1 MVCQKKHWKVGGH
14 RAECAALAAPAGVV
28 TAVGQATESDGAGMV
43 EGKGDEAG
51 GGPSVDVAS
60 GGDGGG
66 RKKKGG
72 KKGKKGRR

>member
-14 RAECAALAAPAGVV
+14 RAECAALAAAAAVPVV
-28 TAVGQATESDGAGMV
+28 GEATEGDGADMV
-43 EGKGDEAG
+43 EGKGEEADG
-51 GGPSVDVAS
+51 GASGGVAS
-60 GGDGGG
+60 GVDGGG